1 MRRDVQDYAG
11 AQSFAA
17 SSNFANSNAG
27 ATVQPTRLHLPVL
40 FVVILGPTYIKIAA
54 MQ

>member
-1 MRRDVQDYAG
+1 MIL
-11 AQSFAA
+11 F
-17 SSNFANSNAG
+17 F
-27 ATVQPTRLHLPVL
+27 LPVL